1 MRVSI
6 IALLACSVLAATAGL
21 SCAEQGLPEAST
33 LGDMGL
39 SGLQVIS
46 DDEALDIRGF
56 GYDPW
61 HGYGRHAK
69 HQSKH
74 RSATAFGR
82 SWAQIAYQGASA
94 GTEDG
99 FAAMGRHLA
108 QGEHGSEA
116 GIVITHGKGKMR
128 RGGRRGGG
136 GQGGPPQA
144 TNGGGNNGGGMNGHG
159 GGYPPK
165 PKAKSARVFAGG
177 FSIGITK

>member
-21 SCAEQGLPEAST
+21 SCAEQGLPAAAT

-69 HQSKH
+69 HGM
-74 RSATAFGR
+74 ATAYGR
-82 SWAQIAYQGASA
+82 SWAQIAYKGASA

-99 FAAMGRHLA
+99 FAATGKHLA

-116 GIVITHGKGKMR
+116 GIVIKHYYGKGKTR

-136 GQGGPPQA
+136 GEGGPAAQA
-144 TNGGGNNGGGMNGHG
+144 TNGGGNGSYGGGKGHG
-159 GGYPPK
+159 GGHPPK